1 MLLIMLMLIER
12 NGEVSQKDFAARV
25 HNWMLHGFKE
35 FGDLGKFFQFF
46 FADDRFNCVVYLQV
60 GWGLG

>member
-12 NGEVSQKDFAARV
+12 NGGVDQRDFAARL

-35 FGDLGKFFQFF
+35 FGDLGMIPFSC
-46 FADDRFNCVVYLQV
+46 AGD
-60 GWGLG
+60 GSH